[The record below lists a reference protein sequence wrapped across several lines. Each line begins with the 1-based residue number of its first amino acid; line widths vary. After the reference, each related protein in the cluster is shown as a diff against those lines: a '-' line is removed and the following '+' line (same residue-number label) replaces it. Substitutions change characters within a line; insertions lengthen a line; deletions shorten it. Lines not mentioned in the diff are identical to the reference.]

1 MILKRLLE
9 TLLRWELKQVP
20 VFGSSKVDLWMMAF
34 FAITIT
40 LTMISAS
47 ESMQVKVMAP
57 ALGWLIFWQRYV
69 LLKLKAAQKQMAL
82 AADAKGEEAA

>member
-1 MILKRLLE
+1 
-9 TLLRWELKQVP
+9 
-20 VFGSSKVDLWMMAF
+20 
-34 FAITIT
+34 
-40 LTMISAS
+40 
-47 ESMQVKVMAP
+47 MAP